1 MGQRHNEFHNIP
13 TVQKNAN
20 INGATPE
27 RSKKPFN
34 INFIF

>member
-1 MGQRHNEFHNIP
+1 MGQRHNFFHNIP

-27 RSKKPFN
+27 RPKDTFK